1 MGERRWE
8 EVKEQQLAERYQLPK
23 RKKDARVQDAID
35 VANKAINDIKVNGG
49 RPLTQTDINQI
60 VYSAAL
66 IITEQTNLIPRTTKS
81 TQRKKPLRKENME
94 KVILRKRSD
103 VSVLSEM
110 QKGSRIR
117 GNRENQIKKRY
128 NIKCV
133 DDISVVREKLKQQI
147 QAKAQRI
154 RRFEKR
160 NNFSRQNKVFK
171 KDAKK
176 FYRELG
182 KKTITLNK
190 TPSVQG
196 VEAFWSNI

>member
-1 MGERRWE
+1 
-8 EVKEQQLAERYQLPK
+8 
-23 RKKDARVQDAID
+23 
-35 VANKAINDIKVNGG
+35 
-49 RPLTQTDINQI
+49 
-60 VYSAAL
+60 
-66 IITEQTNLIPRTTKS
+66 
-81 TQRKKPLRKENME
+81 ME

>member
-1 MGERRWE
+1 
-8 EVKEQQLAERYQLPK
+8 
-23 RKKDARVQDAID
+23 
-35 VANKAINDIKVNGG
+35 
-49 RPLTQTDINQI
+49 
-60 VYSAAL
+60 
-66 IITEQTNLIPRTTKS
+66 
-81 TQRKKPLRKENME
+81 ME
-94 KVILRKRSD
+94 KEILRKRSD

-160 NNFSRQNKVFK
+160 NNFFRQNKVFK

-176 FYRELG
+176 VLQRIG
-182 KKTITLNK
+182 
-190 TPSVQG
+190 
-196 VEAFWSNI
+196 